1 MNERDKILVLLNACF
16 ILLFSFLMLAQCHN
30 ERRIKQLDEK
40 QAEINRVNYERNER
54 MDKELRLISQDV
66 RIHNNILLM
75 QDYTEAEE

>member
-1 MNERDKILVLLNACF
+1 MSERDKILVLFNICF
-16 ILLFSFLMLAQCHN
+16 VLLFSFLILSQCHT
-30 ERRIKQLDEK
+30 ERQIKQLDNK

-54 MDKELRLISQDV
+54 MEKELRLLNQDV